1 MSEEELNIL
10 FSDLIGTR
18 LAIRVRSLYT
28 SCIIKFELSNFTFS
42 SGGHI
47 SNVSNS
53 FIKDNNVN
61 LHDKDS
67 NIAFRFEYKDVESTE
82 KGNREKCELNLIYRD
97 GTNVT
102 IYKEVNEGMQEIL
115 DK

>member
-10 FSDLIGTR
+10 LSDLIGTR

-28 SCIIKFELSNFTFS
+28 SCIIKLELSNFTFS

-67 NIAFRFEYKDVESTE
+67 NIAFRFEHKDIESIE
-82 KGNREKCELNLIYRD
+82 KGNKEKYELNLIYRD
-97 GTNVT
+97 GTNIT
-102 IYKEVNEGMQEIL
+102 IYKEVNF
-115 DK
+115 